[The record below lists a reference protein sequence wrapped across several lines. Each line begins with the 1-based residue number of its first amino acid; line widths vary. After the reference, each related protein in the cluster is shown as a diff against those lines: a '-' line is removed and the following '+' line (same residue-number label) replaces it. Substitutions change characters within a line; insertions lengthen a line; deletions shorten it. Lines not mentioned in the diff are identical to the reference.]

1 MKGDMR
7 LETQKKAGILIVDD
21 EEEIRASLSRH
32 FRFDGYHVEVAADG
46 IEALAILEKQRME
59 VVITDIMMPRM
70 NGIELLRK
78 IRDEYPMMH
87 TIVITGFVTMNNLLA
102 ALRYGADTCVF
113 KPIQEMTE
121 LESAVSLAI
130 EQLRTWQKKLRE
142 LQGIKP

>member
-32 FRFDGYHVEVAADG
+32 FRFEGYHVEVAADG

>member
-1 MKGDMR
+1 
-7 LETQKKAGILIVDD
+7 
-21 EEEIRASLSRH
+21 
-32 FRFDGYHVEVAADG
+32 
-46 IEALAILEKQRME
+46 
-59 VVITDIMMPRM
+59 
-70 NGIELLRK
+70 
-78 IRDEYPMMH
+78 MMH